1 MNKLFTSNKI
11 YISRSKIKNAG
22 FAVFAVQNIRKGE
35 LIERCPII
43 LVPKKDVSN
52 LRESI
57 LVNYYF
63 YFNGK
68 RNLAIALGFGSI
80 YNHSYEPN
88 ATYIKKSKEKVI
100 EFVAIK
106 DIKENEEITANYNFG
121 NPDDKSP
128 LWIKDIPP
136 YKKD

>member
-1 MNKLFTSNKI
+1 MKKLLTSSKV
-11 YISRSKIKNAG
+11 YFAKSKIEKAG
-22 FAVFAVQNIRKGE
+22 RGVFAAQNIKKGE
-35 LIERCPII
+35 TIEICPII

-80 YNHSYEPN
+80 YNHSYQPN
-88 ATYIKKSKEKVI
+88 ATYIKKSKERVI
-100 EFVAIK
+100 EFVAIR
-106 DIKENEEITANYNFG
+106 DIKNGEEIT
-121 NPDDKSP
+121 
-128 LWIKDIPP
+128 
-136 YKKD
+136 